1 MAEVISWLVAVLF
14 IATLLAFVASGGIEN
29 DDYD

>member
-14 IATLLAFVASGGIEN
+14 IAALLAFVASGGIEN